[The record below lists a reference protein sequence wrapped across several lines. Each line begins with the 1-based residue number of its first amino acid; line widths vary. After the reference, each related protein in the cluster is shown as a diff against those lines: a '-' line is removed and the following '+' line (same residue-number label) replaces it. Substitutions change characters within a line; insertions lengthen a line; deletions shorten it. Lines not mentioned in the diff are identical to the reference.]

1 MGHTV
6 GGGAPS
12 AVAACVWPRGGIGLW
27 PVVAGHGFPMGL
39 LCVLKSPLIPKKQLA
54 QRRAGGS
61 VWGWL

>member
-6 GGGAPS
+6 GGGATS
-12 AVAACVWPRGGIGLW
+12 VVAACARPRGGIGLW

-39 LCVLKSPLIPKKQLA
+39 LYVLKPPLIPREQLA
-54 QRRAGGS
+54 QHWAGGS